1 MALFSSYQHIEFQGQ
16 YNKNTN
22 GLIARRMSLLELY
35 REIVDEVFDFNNV
48 QTYKLKPTFEGWEF
62 QSIINGMEIPVYIY
76 IQDTTIDRFDVPT
89 KLRSA
94 KNVVN
99 FGFEIG
105 NARISSQYTKSTY
118 KDYIKIL
125 ATVGEALDE
134 YISIKHPDIVTFFSE
149 NKHGGQSV
157 DSQKDNVYFK
167 AIDRN
172 KPSGYEVENVFDVVD
187 KKLGIM
193 IYKKDKFK

>member
-1 MALFSSYQHIEFQGQ
+1 MNKGQ

-62 QSIINGMEIPVYIY
+62 QSIINGTEIPVYIY

-157 DSQKDNVYFK
+157 DSQQDNVYFK
-167 AIDRN
+167 AIDMN
-172 KPSGYEVENVFDVVD
+172 KSSGYEVENVFDVVD